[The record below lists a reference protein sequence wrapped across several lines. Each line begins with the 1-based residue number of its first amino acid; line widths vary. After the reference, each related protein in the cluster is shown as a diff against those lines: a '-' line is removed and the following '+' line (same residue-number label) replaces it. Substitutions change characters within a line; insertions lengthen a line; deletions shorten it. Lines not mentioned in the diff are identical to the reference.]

1 MTTVSVF
8 RNSDAIVSVYYVIL
22 GKIYVMFILIK
33 LYDFSLNSCRWLQ
46 DLLFCISIC
55 VI

>member
-1 MTTVSVF
+1 MTTVSAF
-8 RNSDAIVSVYYVIL
+8 RNFDAIVSVYYVIL

-33 LYDFSLNSCRWLQ
+33 FDFSLNSCRWLQ
-46 DLLFCISIC
+46 DLLLCIPIC